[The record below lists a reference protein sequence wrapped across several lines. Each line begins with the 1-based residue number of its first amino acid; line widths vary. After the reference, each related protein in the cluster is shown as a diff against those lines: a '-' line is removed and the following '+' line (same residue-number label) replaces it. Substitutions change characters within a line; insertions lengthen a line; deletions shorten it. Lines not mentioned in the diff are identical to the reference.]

1 MNFSEAAQ
9 HIKEFVPVSRVL
21 SLYGYT
27 LSRDGFMRCPFHSGD
42 RTASLKVYDRRPR
55 RGWYCFGC
63 HAGGSVID
71 FVMLHESCGFV
82 TAVKAIDHHLSLGLL
97 TVEPWDVQE
106 RRHEYQRL
114 LDEAEHVLLQLADLE
129 KSRLQRDYDRTWK
142 LWHDLDLTPGLKR
155 TADDWARWQNY
166 QEGLYYLEYRL
177 SKIDKLIMEVHSW
190 RSRYRI
196 LSSNG
201 STHQKRMSPAV

>member
-1 MNFSEAAQ
+1 MVARFE
-9 HIKEFVPVSRVL
+9 
-21 SLYGYT
+21 
-27 LSRDGFMRCPFHSGD
+27 
-42 RTASLKVYDRRPR
+42 
-55 RGWYCFGC
+55 
-63 HAGGSVID
+63 
-71 FVMLHESCGFV
+71 
-82 TAVKAIDHHLSLGLL
+82 
-97 TVEPWDVQE
+97 TVEKQE
-106 RRHEYQRL
+106 NVSISIGYAYTEEIGTTSFKRL

-142 LWHDLDLTPGLKR
+142 LWHDLDLLPGLQR
-155 TADDWARWQNY
+155 SADDWAHWQNY

-177 SKIDKLIMEVHSW
+177 SKIDKLIMAVQSW

>member
-9 HIKEFVPVSRVL
+9 HIKESVPVSRVL

-71 FVMLHESCGFV
+71 FVMLHESCNFV

-97 TVEPWDVQE
+97 TVEPW
-106 RRHEYQRL
+106 
-114 LDEAEHVLLQLADLE
+114 
-129 KSRLQRDYDRTWK
+129 
-142 LWHDLDLTPGLKR
+142 
-155 TADDWARWQNY
+155 
-166 QEGLYYLEYRL
+166 
-177 SKIDKLIMEVHSW
+177 
-190 RSRYRI
+190 RSTSSCSSRI
-196 LSSNG
+196 LKSPGCSGITTGPGSSG
-201 STHQKRMSPAV
+201 TIWI